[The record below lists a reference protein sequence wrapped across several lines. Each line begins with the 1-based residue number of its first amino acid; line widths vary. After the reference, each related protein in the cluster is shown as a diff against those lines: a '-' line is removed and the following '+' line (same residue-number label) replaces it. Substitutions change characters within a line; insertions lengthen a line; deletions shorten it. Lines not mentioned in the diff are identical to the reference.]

1 MGYFSMPYLYTE
13 RANANFGI
21 KGLRFESH
29 LKGRSWIGF
38 ASVSQSVADQTKRF
52 SQIKEISESE
62 YNELKKN
69 AGRQSPDFI
78 TSNMD
83 ATKPILAQSVATPSQ
98 TAEELLMTE

>member
-1 MGYFSMPYLYTE
+1 MAYLYTE

-29 LKGRSWIGF
+29 LKGRNWIGF
-38 ASVSQSVADQTKRF
+38 ASVHQSVADQAKKF
-52 SQIKEISESE
+52 PQIKEISESE
-62 YNELKKN
+62 YNDLKKN

-83 ATKPILAQSVATPSQ
+83 ATKPILAQSVVTPSQ
-98 TAEELLMTE
+98 TAEELLMVE